1 MGAEGQHGRADVLS
15 EVQEPVLESAA
26 KETQGGAMKPVSDN
40 FLKESE
46 ELATESIKAMRAFLV
61 YQGSDPVRY
70 HKAKIASVGLTNYVR
85 LRATETNRVAV
96 EQVTARQ
103 IASGASGE

>member
-1 MGAEGQHGRADVLS
+1 
-15 EVQEPVLESAA
+15 
-26 KETQGGAMKPVSDN
+26 MKPVSDS
-40 FLKESE
+40 FIADSE
-46 ELATESIKAMRAFLV
+46 ELARESMKAMRAFLA

-96 EQVTARQ
+96 EQVASRQ
-103 IASGASGE
+103 LSSGSE